1 MEALVFDYLG
11 LLAIHLASVIED
23 KPTHCLRAKTGVDF
37 GLAKLFKS
45 EGRIEEVTA

>member
-1 MEALVFDYLG
+1 VEALVFGYLG

-23 KPTHCLRAKTGVDF
+23 KPMHCLSAKSGVNF